1 MAVFGKIVG
10 GVIGSMGGPIGI
22 ALGVVLGHK
31 LDTMVAEKSAEGT
44 KEVAFMFVLV
54 ACMAKMA
61 KADGHVSQHEVARA
75 GALFK
80 RLGLTG
86 NSLELAKKIFQREK
100 DSDTDIGDYFDQFRK
115 ITQGDPTQAQLLYG
129 MIADIAKSD
138 DKLHAREVEILRLA
152 EVKLGLPAGFT
163 DNMLDGEHKDRKVAA
178 ETLGISPNATEAE
191 IKKAY
196 RKKCSE
202 MHPDIL
208 ASKGLPEELM
218 SFAGTQIH
226 LFTEARDTLM
236 K

>member
-22 ALGVVLGHK
+22 ALGVVLGHQ
-31 LDTMVAEKSAEGT
+31 LDNLVTQKSEEGT
-44 KEVAFMFVLV
+44 KAVAFMFVLV
-54 ACMAKMA
+54 ASMAKMA
-61 KADGHVSQHEVARA
+61 KADGHVSQHEIARA
-75 GALFK
+75 GELFK

-86 NSLELAKKIFQREK
+86 NSLEMAKKIFQREK
-100 DSDTDIGDYFDQFRK
+100 DSDTDIGDYLDQFRK
-115 ITQGDPTQAQLLYG
+115 LTQGDATQAQLLYG

-138 DKLHAREVEILRLA
+138 NKLHGREVEILRLA

-163 DNMLDGEHKDRKVAA
+163 DNMLGGQHKDRKVAA
-178 ETLGISPNATEAE
+178 ETLGVSVNATEAE

-208 ASKGLPEELM
+208 ASKGLPEELI
-218 SFAGTQIH
+218 SFAGSQIH